1 MGEESGVSNYIPY
14 VLKSVQGNFNQGNIT
29 LFGETAGSHIVHVYI
44 AIMHYFQCAGHL
56 LEKLPY
62 YGSRMT
68 FSLALD
74 NILIEGDKLYK
85 SLNCLNVDEL
95 PRRQIKLY
103 TI

>member
-1 MGEESGVSNYIPY
+1 M
-14 VLKSVQGNFNQGNIT
+14 
-29 LFGETAGSHIVHVYI
+29 HVYI
-44 AIMHYFQCAGHL
+44 AIMHYLQCAGHL

-68 FSLALD
+68 LD

-95 PRRQIKLY
+95 PRQIKLY